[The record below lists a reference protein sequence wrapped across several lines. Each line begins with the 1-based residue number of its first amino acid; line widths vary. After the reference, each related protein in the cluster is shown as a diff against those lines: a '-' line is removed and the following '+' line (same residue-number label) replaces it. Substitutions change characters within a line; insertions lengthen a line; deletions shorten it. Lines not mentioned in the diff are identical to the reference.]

1 LLGKF
6 KGKPVNRDVIYLLFG
21 GAAGGGKSWFGCE
34 WLLTHCIF
42 FENTKW
48 FIGREELKRLREST
62 LLTFYKVCKFYK
74 IPRNQVTY
82 NGQDNYFL
90 FNNGSRIDL
99 LDLKFIP
106 SDPLYERYGSLEFTG
121 GWIEEGGEVN
131 FMAFDILKT
140 RIGRQM
146 NDFHDY
152 PKKLL
157 ITSNPKK
164 NWLYHL
170 FYKPWR
176 DGTLDSNKAFIQA
189 FVDDN
194 PYNESGYKQ
203 SLLDITD
210 KPTKERLLYGNWEYE
225 NDPANLMQYD
235 KITDVFTNYF
245 VKGDAKYITADIA
258 RFGRD
263 KTVIGYW
270 KGLRLEEIQTIEKN
284 KVTEAAEAITTLRMK
299 HNVPLSNVIVDQD
312 GVGCLVKGTE
322 VLTFKGWMPIEE
334 IGSGDRIYSKDIDN
348 KVIIVNV
355 IKNEFREK
363 TDIIKLKNGYEFS
376 YSHFLPYQS
385 RREYPVKLKSWD
397 WICER
402 NLKLQTDFNW
412 EGKDYDI
419 IIPQVNGNQPNGG
432 TRKYFD
438 EIKIKSIDFAR
449 FLGWFLSE
457 GYLDQKHIGIAQSI
471 KSKHNERIQQIIK
484 SCGLSYYRK
493 KYKDEYFHI
502 TANKN
507 LLNWLKENCYTEK
520 NHIAINKK
528 VPDVLKMMSRDS
540 ILAFLKEYVNGDGYY
555 HRGGMEFSTSSKK
568 MAGDLH
574 ELLLKAGKYGNSY
587 IKHKAGSIGFIEG
600 RQITRTRDH
609 YLIYEWKN
617 NDIRVNSKIE
627 KIYEDNVYNLKI
639 EGETRLYM
647 IRMKD
652 GKSFWVHNGGVQD
665 ILDCK
670 GFVNNSKP
678 KYDNGKQNFDNLK
691 SQCYFK
697 LAQKINDSEI
707 FISAEGEQRERI
719 IEELEVVKQDKVD
732 TDGKK
737 SVIKK
742 DKVKELIGRSPDLSD
757 MIMMRMYF
765 ELQSG
770 GDFEFLNK

>member
-6 KGKPVNRDVIYLLFG
+6 NGKPVNRDVIYLLFG

-189 FVDDN
+189 LVDDN

-210 KPTKERLLYGNWEYE
+210 RPTKERLLYGNWEYE

-235 KITDVFTNYF
+235 KITDVFTNSF

-312 GVGCLVKGTE
+312 GVG
-322 VLTFKGWMPIEE
+322 
-334 IGSGDRIYSKDIDN
+334 
-348 KVIIVNV
+348 
-355 IKNEFREK
+355 
-363 TDIIKLKNGYEFS
+363 
-376 YSHFLPYQS
+376 
-385 RREYPVKLKSWD
+385 
-397 WICER
+397 
-402 NLKLQTDFNW
+402 
-412 EGKDYDI
+412 
-419 IIPQVNGNQPNGG
+419 
-432 TRKYFD
+432 
-438 EIKIKSIDFAR
+438 
-449 FLGWFLSE
+449 
-457 GYLDQKHIGIAQSI
+457 
-471 KSKHNERIQQIIK
+471 
-484 SCGLSYYRK
+484 
-493 KYKDEYFHI
+493 
-502 TANKN
+502 
-507 LLNWLKENCYTEK
+507 
-520 NHIAINKK
+520 
-528 VPDVLKMMSRDS
+528 
-540 ILAFLKEYVNGDGYY
+540 
-555 HRGGMEFSTSSKK
+555 
-568 MAGDLH
+568 
-574 ELLLKAGKYGNSY
+574 
-587 IKHKAGSIGFIEG
+587 
-600 RQITRTRDH
+600 
-609 YLIYEWKN
+609 
-617 NDIRVNSKIE
+617 
-627 KIYEDNVYNLKI
+627 
-639 EGETRLYM
+639 
-647 IRMKD
+647 
-652 GKSFWVHNGGVQD
+652 GGVQD